1 MKRILLPWR
10 GSIAAAWATLVPAA
24 TVMIV
29 ALLRG
34 TLWPAALAGAVLTA
48 ATAELALGLGARHG
62 RWAAMASGAAAVP
75 LLLLTLLSPAAG
87 VGAALFALLL
97 IVVDTPRR
105 IPART
110 HR

>member
-1 MKRILLPWR
+1 
-10 GSIAAAWATLVPAA
+10 
-24 TVMIV
+24 
-29 ALLRG
+29 
-34 TLWPAALAGAVLTA
+34 
-48 ATAELALGLGARHG
+48 
-62 RWAAMASGAAAVP
+62 MASGAAAVP